1 MILLTALAYATF
13 LPATETAALP
23 AGMKADSAGAA
34 LMTGL
39 AKGCVPHV
47 AGVPAKGADG
57 LEARGSAPDR
67 ILLAADGK
75 RPWEWGKPAYYHVP
89 SRFGEVWVAR
99 FPNGR
104 CLVHAWGEALS
115 VMNAA
120 VRQQFTHNGSPWD
133 VEGGGHYSLTL
144 DEGPYKG
151 QSIEASVDGE
161 VVDRADIQADE
172 TIIFTLRPNGG

>member
-1 MILLTALAYATF
+1 MILLAALVYATF
-13 LPATETAALP
+13 LPATEAAALP
-23 AGMKADSAGAA
+23 AGMKGNSASAG
-34 LMTGL
+34 LMIAI

-47 AGVPAKGADG
+47 AGVPMKGADG
-57 LEARGSAPDR
+57 LEARKGGPDR
-67 ILLAADGK
+67 VLQPADGK
-75 RPWEWGKPAYYHVP
+75 RPWEWGKPALYHVP

-120 VRQQFTHNGSPWD
+120 VRQQFTHSGSPWD
-133 VEGGGHYSLTL
+133 AEGGGHYSLTL

-151 QSIEASVDGE
+151 KSIEASVDGE

-172 TIIFTLRPNGG
+172 TIFFTLRPNGG